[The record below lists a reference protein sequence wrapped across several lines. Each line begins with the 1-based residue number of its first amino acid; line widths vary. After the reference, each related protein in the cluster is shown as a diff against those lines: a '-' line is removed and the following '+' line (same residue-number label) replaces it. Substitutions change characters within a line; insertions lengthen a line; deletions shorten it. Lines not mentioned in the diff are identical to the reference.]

1 LPVLKNVRMKISLT
15 AMGKCLL
22 QSAILFSLLAAS
34 FGVSP
39 ALAVKPEIVGTRTII
54 SSTAKDFPP
63 YYVIDKSGKP
73 GGFAVE
79 VLNEVAKRAGINVE
93 YKIYKNGR
101 ELQRALMS
109 RTIQVIP
116 NISVSENREKYFI
129 FTCPAS
135 TIRMSLF
142 LRAKTRGIKSPVD
155 LAGKLTGANL
165 NSLGS
170 RLLAQ
175 KNHKIIKGYKDPSSG
190 IIALLSGEVDSFLY
204 PEAVFWK
211 RVNEL
216 RIADKVEVA
225 NVPIAQFKRAMIFT
239 KQNFELRNNLDFA
252 LAEFLTFESYQK
264 IYQKWFGTPIHFWT
278 PLRISGDMGVVSVT
292 DYGAGIPDE
301 FQEYIFGR
309 FTQVDSSDTREKG
322 GTGLGLNISQS
333 IIKKHN
339 GIIGFNSEKDAG
351 STFFFKLPLAT

>member
-1 LPVLKNVRMKISLT
+1 MKISST

-39 ALAVKPEIVGTRTII
+39 ALAVKPEIVGTRTTI
-54 SSTAKDFPP
+54 SGTDKDFPR

-109 RTIQVIP
+109 ITIQVIP

-142 LRAKTRGIKSPVD
+142 LRAKTRGIKSPDD
-155 LAGKLTGANL
+155 LAGKLTGVNL
-165 NSLGS
+165 INGLGP

-190 IIALLSGEVDSFLY
+190 IIALLSGEVDAFLC

-225 NVPIAQFKRAMIFT
+225 DVSIAQFKRAMIFT

-252 LAEFLTFESYQK
+252 LAEFLTSESYQK
-264 IYQKWFGTPIHFWT
+264 IYLKWFGTPIHFWT
-278 PLRISGDMGVVSVT
+278 PLRISGDMGVVSFT